1 MDKKN
6 ETLEQRRKAQQ
17 EFLKLK
23 KMQSGEITPPPK
35 PSETA
40 PALTKEEKKE
50 NFWYYNKGKVI
61 FTVIASLILS
71 VLVVQCATRPVYDGE
86 VVLFTYDT
94 YYTDHVNLM
103 EDYFK
108 FYFEDKNGDG
118 KVNVHVINVSYD
130 KNVSMNYQANQNAAT
145 KLSSLLLGQ
154 RETVL
159 FLLDEESFGFLDS
172 VSNENQKIFK
182 DEKVYLGNKFYGVCD
197 VIKEFPIPEGLFFV
211 TRDYSNEEISK
222 DKKIKESLIA
232 AEKFLKNVKNS
243 ETK

>member
-35 PSETA
+35 PSESA
-40 PALTKEEKKE
+40 PVMTKEERKE

-61 FTVIASLILS
+61 FTLIIAAVLA
-71 VLVVQCATRPVYDGE
+71 VLVVQCATRPTYDGD

-103 EDYFK
+103 EDYFSL
-108 FYFEDKNGDG
+108 FFEDKNGDG
-118 KVNVHVINVSYD
+118 KITVNVTNCSYD
-130 KNVSMNYQANQNAAT
+130 KNVTMNFQSNQNAAT
-145 KLSSLLLGQ
+145 KLSSILLGQ

-159 FLLDEESFGFLDS
+159 FLLDKESYDFLDS
-172 VSNENQKIFK
+172 VSNENSKIFK
-182 DEKVYLGNKFYGVCD
+182 DEKTYLGEKFYTACD
-197 VIKEFPIPEGLFFV
+197 KISEFPLPKDMFFV
-211 TRDYSNEEISK
+211 TREYSEEEILK
-222 DKKIKESLIA
+222 DKKIEASLKA
-232 AEKFLKNVKNS
+232 AEKFIENLKGF